1 MRSCVRSRLF
11 VRLLRKAV
19 LFLGDRVPSAF
30 AVTDKLDSEKGRN
43 PARPES

>member
-1 MRSCVRSRLF
+1 MRSCARNRPF

-19 LFLGDRVPSAF
+19 LFLGDPVPSVF

-43 PARPES
+43 LDRSE